1 MNQTAR
7 QNTLRQPASY
17 AAPAPCCPVS
27 GGGSEFRFNICICGS
42 PADHAACGCARLVLP
57 LLLNGSTGFCVYDA
71 RKSLR
76 TALLPVA
83 PGFPALLPA
92 AGRIDRI
99 LFFSLP
105 PRPPGIQPATPGS
118 VQNFTGIFAA
128 LERKP
133 YLLHTLI
140 TSRLKIFVFPLQYL
154 SLCGIISEE
163 GAVTASVPPCGAT
176 PHDVRPPCGIF
187 CPGGCPIPTFLSGLK
202 GCKSL

>member
-17 AAPAPCCPVS
+17 AAPARCCPVS
-27 GGGSEFRFNICICGS
+27 GGGSEFRFNICGS

-57 LLLNGSTGFCVYDA
+57 LLLNGSTGFVSMMPGNPSERHCFP
-71 RKSLR
+71 SL
-76 TALLPVA
+76 
-83 PGFPALLPA
+83 PGVPALLPA
-92 AGRIDRI
+92 ACRTDR
-99 LFFSLP
+99 LLLSGLLQ
-105 PRPPGIQPATPGS
+105 RPPGMQPATPGC
-118 VQNFTGIFAA
+118 VQNFTDGLAA

-187 CPGGCPIPTFLSGLK
+187 RPGGCPIPTFLSGLK